1 MSLTKVVSNAFL
13 LRASGA
19 TIFFWWMRHTIW
31 SSVPETCYSE
41 TLVKE
46 DFLALK
52 KKLKIYGKKLENT
65 LERCNKEMLVLK
77 RQCEKLLVLEE
88 MDSFL
93 FALFLAAAAM
103 DELLQKKEIS

>member
-1 MSLTKVVSNAFL
+1 M
-13 LRASGA
+13 
-19 TIFFWWMRHTIW
+19 
-31 SSVPETCYSE
+31 
-41 TLVKE
+41 
-46 DFLALK
+46 K

-93 FALFLAAAAM
+93 FALFRAAAAM
-103 DELLQKKEIS
+103 DELLQKEGNISLKSNESKTYEVELTFNSNKGES